1 MFPLGEKQANNS
13 VLLRGRCVSIKQEA
27 VSDYNVYTQEFLK
40 RTVWT
45 TGCRSWYKN
54 GQIEG
59 KITALYAGSIL
70 HYGEMLKD
78 LRAEHFDIE
87 YNSKNRF
94 SFMGNGLTIRET
106 TGGDMA
112 FYMYN

>member
-1 MFPLGEKQANNS
+1 MLQLRS
-13 VLLRGRCVSIKQEA
+13 VNVRYDA

-40 RTVWT
+40 RTVWN

-54 GQIEG
+54 GQVEG

-70 HYGEMLKD
+70 HYIEMLKD
-78 LRAEHFDIE
+78 IRGEHFDID
-87 YNSKNRF
+87 YNSDNRF
-94 SFMGNGLTIRET
+94 RFMGNGFTRRET